1 MCICL
6 AAGGVGG
13 VGGECIRVFDLG
25 LVLGW
30 VGLREVGGEYDV
42 CVCVLVEVVWVEW
55 VVSV

>member
-1 MCICL
+1 MLFASVGGVFEMCICL

-30 VGLREVGGEYDV
+30 VGLREVGGVYDV
-42 CVCVLVEVVWVEW
+42 CVCFG
-55 VVSV
+55 